1 MSITAF
7 ATVED
12 LQAGW
17 KTLTEAEQGVAST
30 LLLRATAQL
39 YGLLANDGI
48 TVDPEDELQVLNLQ
62 TVTCNMVRRSMSSGA
77 VDGISQMSQSIGLT
91 SATVQVYNPD
101 GAFFLSK
108 MDKDILGISGGDG
121 IGWARTVYVDDG
133 EVDG

>member
-17 KTLTEAEQGVAST
+17 RTLTEAEQGVAST

-48 TVDPEDELQVLNLQ
+48 AVDPEDELQALNLQ
-62 TVTCNMVRRSMSSGA
+62 TVTCNMVRRSMASAA
-77 VDGISQMSQSIGLT
+77 VDGLSSMQQSIGST
-91 SATVQVYNPD
+91 SASVQVYNPD

-121 IGWARTVYVDDG
+121 IGWARTVYVDD